1 MSITVTEAITLAA
14 YAVKFFYPNAA
25 PIMDQIQRAAPL
37 IEAAVKEGKSAYLAA
52 RDAAPELAAEIK
64 RYTSGKFGP
73 GDFVAREIVAKKLF
87 TPHLMTFE
95 EEQHWMDSMGKPE
108 G

>member
-1 MSITVTEAITLAA
+1 MTPTEAITMAA

-25 PIMDQIQRAAPL
+25 PIMDRIQMAAPL

-52 RDAAPELAAEIK
+52 RDAAPELAAQIK
-64 RYTSGKFGP
+64 SYVTNQFGA
-73 GDFVAREIVAKKLF
+73 GDFVAREIMSKKLF

-95 EEQHWMDSMGKPE
+95 EEQHWMNSMGKPE